1 MSDLSAADARRARLL
16 AVVAAIPPGSVLSY
30 AEVARRA
37 GFPRGARLAAKALA
51 GADDAGLP
59 WHRVLR
65 ADGRIALPAGSKGH
79 REQVRRLRSEGVV
92 VVNGRVS
99 LVRRDPADL
108 DAAIW
113 G

>member
-1 MSDLSAADARRARLL
+1 MTDLSAADERRARLL
-16 AVVAAIPPGSVLSY
+16 AVVAAIPAGEVLSY

-37 GFPRGARLAAKALA
+37 GYPRGARLAAKALA
-51 GADDAGLP
+51 GADEAGLP

-65 ADGRIALPAGSKGH
+65 ADGRIALPPGSKGY
-79 REQVRRLRSEGVV
+79 REQERRLRREGVV
-92 VVNGRVS
+92 VVNGRVK
-99 LVRRDPADL
+99 LAQRDPDDL